1 MLKRYHNKI
10 INLFAAISLI
20 QAQPNLSVVTYQ
32 AFPPEL
38 NILNINPSSI
48 EWGVAGS
55 FLLLDKIDNQLVSIG
70 SLYGMQTVGGFGRG
84 SFSFS
89 EPIWVG
95 VDPHGISIID
105 RLENKV
111 IQLDYRLNYM
121 GEINLEPKLYPDLA
135 TIDQWGR
142 ILIYSSQFHS
152 VFSLEHRLLNKI
164 PLIDLNRFSKIS
176 FCIKQLN
183 VNENGDIG
191 LLDCDSNFHLFSRHG
206 EYKNSF
212 TSNIKSG
219 EFLVPLR
226 NSWFVFN
233 TIGEGESIIKKI
245 KLQIPN
251 VSLPVVDVKSLNRS
265 LAVLSKD
272 HILILNAKLK

>member
-1 MLKRYHNKI
+1 MLKRYQNKFI
-10 INLFAAISLI
+10 YLIAAISLA
-20 QAQPNLSVVTYQ
+20 QAQPNLSVVDYQ

-38 NILNINPSSI
+38 NILNIKPSLV

-70 SLYGMQTVGGFGRG
+70 NLSGMQTVSGFGRG

-95 VDPHGISIID
+95 VDPNGISVID

-111 IQLDYRLNYM
+111 VQLDYRLNYL
-121 GEINLEPKLYPDLA
+121 GEINLEPRLYPDLA

-152 VFSLEHRLLNKI
+152 IFYFENRLLNKT
-164 PLIDLNRFSKIS
+164 PLIDLNRFSKID

-183 VNENGDIG
+183 VNENGNIG
-191 LLDCDSNFHLFSRHG
+191 LLDCNSNFHLFSRHG

-226 NSWFVFN
+226 NFWFVFN
-233 TIGEGESIIKKI
+233 RNGEGESIIKKI
-245 KLQIPN
+245 KLQIPD
-251 VSLPVVDVKSLNRS
+251 VSIPIIDVKSMNRS

>member
-1 MLKRYHNKI
+1 MLKRHQNNFFY
-10 INLFAAISLI
+10 LFALISLA
-20 QAQPNLSVVTYQ
+20 QAQSNLSIVAYK
-32 AFPPEL
+32 AFPSEL
-38 NILNINPSSI
+38 NILNIKPSLV

-70 SLYGMQTVGGFGRG
+70 TLSGMQTVGGFGRG

-89 EPIWVG
+89 DPIWVG
-95 VDPHGISIID
+95 VDPNGISIID
-105 RLENKV
+105 RLENKIV
-111 IQLDYRLNYM
+111 QLDYRLNYM
-121 GEINLEPKLYPDLA
+121 GEINLEPRLYPELA
-135 TIDQWGR
+135 TIDQWGK

-152 VFSLEHRLLNKI
+152 VFYFEHRLLNKI
-164 PLIDLNRFSKIS
+164 PLIDLNRFSKIN

-191 LLDCDSNFHLFSRHG
+191 LLDCKSNLHLFSRHG

-233 TIGEGESIIKKI
+233 KNGEGESIIKKI
-245 KLQIPN
+245 KLQIPE
-251 VSLPVVDVKSLNRS
+251 VSVPVIDIKSMNRS

-272 HILILNAKLK
+272 HISILNAILK

>member
-1 MLKRYHNKI
+1 MLRKYQNKLI
-10 INLFAAISLI
+10 FLFAVISLS
-20 QAQPNLSVVTYQ
+20 QAQAKLSVADYQ

-38 NILNINPSSI
+38 NILNIKPSLV
-48 EWGVAGS
+48 EWGIAGS
-55 FLLLDKIDNQLVSIG
+55 FLLLDKIDNQLVSMG
-70 SLYGMQTVGGFGRG
+70 ALNGLQTVGGFGRG
-84 SFSFS
+84 PFSFS

-121 GEINLEPKLYPDLA
+121 GEINLEPRLYPDLA
-135 TIDQWGR
+135 AIDQWGK

-152 VFSLEHRLLNKI
+152 IFLLENRLLNKI
-164 PLIDLNRFSKIS
+164 PLIDLNRFSKIG
-176 FCIKQLN
+176 FCVKQIN
-183 VNENGDIG
+183 INENGEIG

-212 TSNIKSG
+212 TSNIQSG
-219 EFLVPLR
+219 KFLVPLR

-233 TIGEGESIIKKI
+233 EKGEGESIIKKI
-245 KLQIPN
+245 KLKIPD